1 MPFEYSH
8 PDNKSKR
15 LLAWLRDDPPLT
27 KTPPPIPTPWNRR
40 NYLFQQISFQLG
52 IRTADGYCLS
62 IRDASRVD
70 GLIRLAQD
78 VEAAKE

>member
-15 LLAWLRDDPPLT
+15 LLAWLRDDPPLSN
-27 KTPPPIPTPWNRR
+27 KPPSNPTPWNRR
-40 NYLFQQISFQLG
+40 NYLFQRLSLQLG

-70 GLIRLAQD
+70 GLIRLAIE